1 MIRGNWT
8 LMMMH
13 LRIWRGTRKLFG
25 KGTIP
30 PWNIAFSSSILGPD
44 RRRCLWPSLD
54 GCDLL
59 RPRHPFYGHL
69 VLLYLSSHRLD
80 FRVREAGLVNGIHLF
95 CRFANNFRVQFGCD

>member
-30 PWNIAFSSSILGPD
+30 PWNIAFSPSILGPG
-44 RRRCLWPSLD
+44 RRRCLRPSLN

-80 FRVREAGLVNGIHLF
+80 FRVREVAGQWDPSFLS
-95 CRFANNFRVQFGCD
+95 FRKRLSGSIRL